1 MSDLDEQDRI
11 EAIGVVL
18 WRREEHCE
26 HESQQLLL
34 LLLASRK
41 REKATNHMFEIK
53 IQLCH
58 SRACLILMFNVILR
72 KMA

>member
-34 LLLASRK
+34 LL